1 MATPLLLDTVAALRT
16 WRRGLRAEGASLA
29 FVPTMGKL
37 HEGHLDLMRLARKHA
52 DQLLVSVFVNPT
64 QFGPGEDYAA
74 YPRDLAADL
83 AAMASLAPEACFAP
97 AATAIYPP
105 GDRTTVSVNW
115 GLDRL
120 CGATRPGHFDGVT
133 NVLARLFNL
142 VEPDTVILGQKDAQ
156 QALIVKRMVDALHWP
171 LRLRLAPTRREPDG
185 LAMSSRNA
193 YLSAEQ
199 RAEAPALFAALEDA
213 GAALRGGER
222 DPLRLAKRGFARL
235 AAAPGLS
242 PEYFAAV
249 DPSTLEPPARV
260 PERGLLLVACAA
272 RLGPARLIDNHVFSL
287 GEEGIHETLL
297 F

>member
-171 LRLRLAPTRREPDG
+171 LRLRLAKAGGETDRAAGAHGR
-185 LAMSSRNA
+185 
-193 YLSAEQ
+193 Q
-199 RAEAPALFAALEDA
+199 RAHRFDGSIAVDA
-213 GAALRGGER
+213 DKGGVRCVWE
-222 DPLRLAKRGFARL
+222 LGYLAKGWKAGDGFARGMNRPDAAFEADL
-235 AAAPGLS
+235 AALLDDVGAPNATADYG
-242 PEYFAAV
+242 Y
-249 DPSTLEPPARV
+249 R
-260 PERGLLLVACAA
+260 A
-272 RLGPARLIDNHVFSL
+272 RLEQPVDA
-287 GEEGIHETLL
+287 
-297 F
+297 